1 MEYKKLVSLY
11 QEISETSKRLEKT
24 YLVSEFLKK
33 VYVDELDKIILLLQG
48 RIFSQTD
55 ERKIGVA
62 ARLVIKALNKSLGIP
77 PDKIELEWKKTGDLG
92 ITAEN
97 LTKRKKQVTLF
108 AQTLTV
114 SKVFNNIQK
123 LASLEGQGTV
133 SQKISLISELLT
145 SATPE
150 EARYIVR
157 TVLEDLRVGI
167 GEGVMRDALVWAFFD
182 ESVHVNYDSDSNS
195 INPENRELHNA
206 YVEAVQEA
214 FDIINDFSE
223 VATLAKLSG
232 LKGLKSV
239 QIKVGR
245 PLKVMLYQKVADITE
260 AFERV
265 GKPAALEYKYDGF
278 RIQIHKKKHAKKEIM
293 IFTRRLDEV
302 TAQFPEVVDYVAEH
316 VNGSSFILDAECV
329 GFDPNSKKYLP
340 FQSISQ
346 RIKRKYDIDSMSKQF
361 PVEVNV
367 FDILS
372 FEGESLIK
380 VPFKKR
386 RELLEKII
394 SPVSFKIIPA
404 KQLIT
409 SDSEEAQRFYESALK
424 AGEEG
429 IMVKN
434 LEGIY
439 KPGSRVG
446 YGVKVK
452 PVMESLDLVIV
463 GAEWGEGK
471 RSGWLTSFTLAC
483 YNPDTGEFLEL
494 GKVGTGMKE
503 KTELGVS
510 FEQLTA
516 LIKDFI
522 IDEKGR
528 NVKVK
533 PEIVIEINFEEIQKS
548 PTYSSGYALRFPRL
562 IRIRDDRKADECSD
576 INLVEELY
584 SSQRGR

>member
-1 MEYKKLVSLY
+1 
-11 QEISETSKRLEKT
+11 
-24 YLVSEFLKK
+24 
-33 VYVDELDKIILLLQG
+33 
-48 RIFSQTD
+48 
-55 ERKIGVA
+55 
-62 ARLVIKALNKSLGIP
+62 
-77 PDKIELEWKKTGDLG
+77 
-92 ITAEN
+92 
-97 LTKRKKQVTLF
+97 
-108 AQTLTV
+108 
-114 SKVFNNIQK
+114 
-123 LASLEGQGTV
+123 
-133 SQKISLISELLT
+133 
-145 SATPE
+145 
-150 EARYIVR
+150 
-157 TVLEDLRVGI
+157 
-167 GEGVMRDALVWAFFD
+167 
-182 ESVHVNYDSDSNS
+182 VNYDSESNS
-195 INPENRELHNA
+195 INPENRELYNA

-239 QIKVGR
+239 QIKVGK
-245 PLKVMLYQKVADITE
+245 PLKVMLYPKVADIAE

-265 GKPAALEYKYDGF
+265 GRPAAFEYKYDGF
-278 RIQIHKKKHAKKEIM
+278 RIQIHKQKHAKKNIL

-302 TAQFPEVVDYVAEH
+302 TDQFPEVVDYVAEH
-316 VNGSSFILDAECV
+316 VKGSSFILDAECV

-346 RIKRKYDIDSMSKQF
+346 RIKRKYDIESVSKQF

-380 VPFKKR
+380 NTFKSR
-386 RELLEKII
+386 RELVEKII
-394 SPVSFKIIPA
+394 SPVPFKIIPA

-409 SDSEEAQRFYESALK
+409 CDSEEAQRFYESALK

-463 GAEWGEGK
+463 AAEWGEGK

-483 YNPDTGEFLEL
+483 YDPDSGEFLEI

-528 NVKVK
+528 NVKVNPK
-533 PEIVIEINFEEIQKS
+533 VVIEVNFEEIQKS

-562 IRIRDDRKADECSD
+562 TRIRDDRKADECSD
-576 INLVEELY
+576 LALVEELY